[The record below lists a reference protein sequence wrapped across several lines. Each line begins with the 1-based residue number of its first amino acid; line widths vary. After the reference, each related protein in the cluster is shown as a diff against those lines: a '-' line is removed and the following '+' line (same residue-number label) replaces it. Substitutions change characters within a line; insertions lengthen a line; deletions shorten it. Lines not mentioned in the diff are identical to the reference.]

1 MDNQEF
7 VYELFNVVN
16 AIKDMLGLKLK
27 IDLNSIDFPEVR
39 DLVPDDEERQA
50 NLLYFWDPEVID
62 MTYQR
67 IAESTG
73 RGYER
78 IRKNTTKFVLKLNY
92 LQSIS

>member
-1 MDNQEF
+1 MLNNGSNYYVDNQEF

-50 NLLYFWDPEVID
+50 NLLYF
-62 MTYQR
+62 
-67 IAESTG
+67 
-73 RGYER
+73 
-78 IRKNTTKFVLKLNY
+78 
-92 LQSIS
+92 